1 RIAHTS
7 GRLTFDCINV
17 TMARLPPAIC
27 DDCVAAVSLPFAFNF
42 VGTDY
47 ANNCNQ
53 LQRNPHLQHG
63 RPERCNTNY
72 NWGRMNSATVSL
84 TLMLSVQATAGA
96 KQPNP
101 LIASWFEDL

>member
-1 RIAHTS
+1 MTVLPLCLCRSPSTS
-7 GRLTFDCINV
+7 SALITPTIVISSNGILTFNTAD
-17 TMARLPPAIC
+17 
-27 DDCVAAVSLPFAFNF
+27 
-42 VGTDY
+42 
-47 ANNCNQ
+47 
-53 LQRNPHLQHG
+53 
-63 RPERCNTNY
+63 PERCNTNY